1 MIDYYGANHGMGIY
15 DNWFSGY
22 VEAEDDFPEQHETE
36 PVDLEEVLLEIL
48 GEEDQQIQVEM
59 EAAKAVLTAET
70 ETAAQ
75 SAYLRWKEIYEA
87 EKDV

>member
-1 MIDYYGANHGMGIY
+1 MQRRYAGSL
-15 DNWFSGY
+15 W
-22 VEAEDDFPEQHETE
+22 
-36 PVDLEEVLLEIL
+36 EIL
-48 GEEDQQIQVEM
+48 GCADSAQSERIQEDQMNLLQQIQVEM
-59 EAAKAVLTAET
+59 EAAQAVLTAET